1 VADSYGINSHKLIYH
16 PDRVG
21 KWMAEGDTYPITVEI
36 SPSGACNYRCV
47 FCAFDYLDY
56 QPELLDRDLMI
67 NNLQEMQENGV
78 KSVVICGEG
87 EPLINRHTPDII
99 NYARDIGL
107 DVGMASNGVL
117 FTPEIAQHCLRS
129 LTWIRISLNAG
140 SDENH
145 QKIHKSK
152 PGDYGKILDNLRY
165 AVDTKKRNQLTTT
178 IGVQLLL
185 IPDNYHEVYSLAE
198 QLKAIGVD
206 YFTVKPYSQHPQS
219 GSRIDERFDY
229 SDFLDMEG
237 KLNQLSTADFSII
250 FRSSSMKKL
259 NQQRQYQQCW
269 GLPFWAYIDA
279 KANVYACIA
288 YVGDD
293 RFCYGNLKEHGFK
306 ELWQGEKRRKVIE
319 HVVSMDLD
327 GCREL
332 CRLDEINNYLEKL
345 KNPIAHVN
353 FI

>member
-1 VADSYGINSHKLIYH
+1 MADSYGIDSHKLIYH
-16 PDRVG
+16 PERVG
-21 KWMAEGDTYPITVEI
+21 QWLTEGDVCPITVEI

-56 QPELLDRDLMI
+56 QPELLERDLMF
-67 NNLQEMQENGV
+67 NTLQEMRDNGV
-78 KSVVICGEG
+78 KSVVVCGEG
-87 EPLINRHTPDII
+87 EPLINKHTPDMI
-99 NYARDIGL
+99 NYARSLGL

-117 FTPEIAQHCLRS
+117 FTPEIAEHCLRS

-140 SDENH
+140 SDDNH
-145 QKIHKSK
+145 QRIHKSK
-152 PGDYGKILDNLRY
+152 PGDYEKILANLQN
-165 AVDTKKRNQLTTT
+165 AVAIKKREQLTTT

-185 IPDNYHEVYSLAE
+185 IPDNFHEVYSLAL
-198 QLKAIGVD
+198 QLKDIGVD
-206 YFTVKPYSQHPQS
+206 YFTVKPYSQHPLS
-219 GSRIDERFDY
+219 GSRIEDGFDY
-229 SDFLDMEG
+229 NDFLDMEE
-237 KLNQLSTADFSII
+237 KLGQLSSEDYSII
-250 FRSSSMKKL
+250 FRSASMKKL
-259 NQQRQYQQCW
+259 YSQRQYQHCW

-279 KANVYACIA
+279 KANIYACIA

-293 RFCYGNLKEHGFK
+293 KFCYGNLKEHGFK
-306 ELWQGEKRRKVIE
+306 ELWQGEKRKKVIE
-319 HVVSMDLD
+319 HVAGMDLE